1 MFRWDEDIY
10 KEWIAGVDEACSFN
24 LNQPL
29 VTRNEETKLIQVNFD
44 PQLVAVLREVKY
56 LEIRAEEEVP
66 EAAKAIYSRYDT
78 LWKFTT
84 NLDLTVSLYNKV
96 RTTVL
101 EVEFPLI
108 EGQIADID
116 NKLQQAETS
125 LNWNTDG
132 RFSSFR
138 KGYNLLLEYDD
149 FFMPLD

>member
-132 RFSSFR
+132 R
-138 KGYNLLLEYDD
+138 LAVLEREITYC
-149 FFMPLD
+149 